1 MNQEVSNWL
10 LTWFSSRDKIR
21 VSASQALTIDY
32 LQSGLLTSLE
42 IVELVS
48 DIESHFAIQF
58 SEAEM
63 QDQRFSTIGG
73 IAELVEAALN
83 RGRSSENIMSLEA
96 LNQTGPKET
105 NLAQTNLVGLNLD
118 QTEKVR

>member
-1 MNQEVSNWL
+1 MNQEASNWL

-21 VSASQALTIDY
+21 ADAQQALAIDY

-48 DIESHFAIQF
+48 DIESQFAIQF

-63 QDQRFSTIGG
+63 QDPRFSTIGG
-73 IAELVEAALN
+73 IGELVEAARTRVGRSEPILSSVALN
-83 RGRSSENIMSLEA
+83 RASMDQS
-96 LNQTGPKET
+96 
-105 NLAQTNLVGLNLD
+105 NLD